1 MIRQLV
7 LITLLTLSTPLAAQD
22 TTTPVEVVY
31 TVNVQEPLSGR
42 VKVTMRVGNNRQ
54 EYIEIT
60 LPRWNPGSYRFQDHY
75 KTIEDLTSKHGATQ
89 IAKST
94 WRIPAKKSGVTIT
107 YTVTVPRKRLD
118 SKHFF
123 FEAPSLYMYV
133 VGKKEALHRVK
144 FLLPANWKVA
154 TGLELRKGYYYA
166 RDYDTFIDCPT
177 ELGRF
182 SLLEFQEDKVLYQL
196 AIDTVG
202 EINENGLVEL
212 CRKIVKGQN
221 ALFGVPPFQR
231 YVFLFHF
238 TNSWGGRGLEH
249 LNSTNIDLSY
259 NFIKN
264 DIRNAASLISHEY
277 YHLWNV
283 KRIRPEALGPFDYTG
298 MVRTRHLW
306 VCEGLT
312 SYYGDLTLARTG
324 IWDESRYFRHLANE
338 IIKHNN
344 NPDRKVT
351 SVEQASE
358 KIWDNRPHPR
368 VDYYNKGEVL
378 GLLLDLKIRKMTQN
392 EKSLDDVMRHLY
404 DRYVVEGEGPIGVG
418 FEGDGILKALNTV
431 SGGDFTDFYARYI
444 KGTDDLPF
452 TDTLAEAGLNIQLTV
467 VRTAELTLPLRRLVI
482 NNVPPKSAVEMAGLR
497 AGDKLVKMNGEEV
510 TSGSFRRKQRKL
522 KVGEA
527 VLLTFE
533 REGDTFDIRVAAGEK
548 ESWACTIRRRENA
561 SPEQT
566 ELLNSWLGKK

>member
-1 MIRQLV
+1 
-7 LITLLTLSTPLAAQD
+7 
-22 TTTPVEVVY
+22 
-31 TVNVQEPLSGR
+31 VQEPLSGR
-42 VKVTMRVGNNRQ
+42 VKVTMRVENNRQ

-75 KTIEDLTSKHGATQ
+75 KTVENVTSKEGGTK

-94 WRIPAKKSGVTIT
+94 WRIPAKKQGVTVT
-107 YTVTVPRKRLD
+107 YTVAVPRKRLD

-133 VGKKEALHRVK
+133 VGQKKALHRVK

-154 TGLELRKGYYYA
+154 TGLEFKKGYYYEK
-166 RDYDTFIDCPT
+166 DYDTFIDCPT

-182 SLLEFQEDKVLYQL
+182 TLLEFQEDKVLYQL

-202 EINENGLVEL
+202 EINEDGLVEL

-221 ALFGVPPFQR
+221 ALFGPLPFNR

-238 TNSWGGRGLEH
+238 INSWGGRGLEH

-259 NFIKN
+259 NYIKN

-283 KRIRPEALGPFDYTG
+283 KRIRPAALGPFDYTG

-338 IIKHNN
+338 IVTHNN

-351 SVEQASE
+351 SVEEASE

-368 VDYYNKGEVL
+368 VDYYNKGELL
-378 GLLLDLKIRKMTQN
+378 GFLLDLKIRKMTQN
-392 EKSLDDVMRHLY
+392 KKSLDDVMRHLY
-404 DRYVVEGEGPIGVG
+404 DRYVVEGGGSIGVG
-418 FEGDGILKALNTV
+418 FEGDGILKALNTI
-431 SGGDFTDFYARYI
+431 SGGDFTQFYDRYI
-444 KGTDDLPF
+444 KGTEDLPF
-452 TDTLAEAGLNIQLTV
+452 TETLAEAGLNIQLTV

-482 NNVPPKSAVEMAGLR
+482 NNVPPKSAV
-497 AGDKLVKMNGEEV
+497 
-510 TSGSFRRKQRKL
+510 
-522 KVGEA
+522 
-527 VLLTFE
+527 
-533 REGDTFDIRVAAGEK
+533 
-548 ESWACTIRRRENA
+548 
-561 SPEQT
+561 
-566 ELLNSWLGKK
+566 